1 MVRPGYSRLAKVE
14 EKKNIRKAVLYIIL
28 SILSLF
34 LLITFGLPALAKMAV
49 FLSSLRGSTQPIE
62 KEDTTPPAPA
72 NFDIIP
78 EYTNR
83 QVLEIKGFAEPGAT
97 VKVFANSRTDEVV
110 VNSEGYFLYDF
121 SLNQGEN
128 TISSKVVDQAGNE
141 SQNSGEQV
149 IIYDNKPPDLTIT
162 TPEDGRSF
170 YGSVQRQITVEGT
183 TSEADQL
190 MINGRFVTLDQNGSF
205 VYSVTLQEGENNFEV
220 IAKDK
225 AGNETIERI
234 TVQFWR

>member
-1 MVRPGYSRLAKVE
+1 MARLPYSRLAKVE
-14 EKKNIRKAVLYIIL
+14 EKKNIKKAFFYIIL

-34 LLITFGLPALAKMAV
+34 LLITFGLPALAKMAA

-83 QVLEIKGFAEPGAT
+83 QTIEIKGFAEPGST
-97 VKVFANSRTDEVV
+97 VKIFANSRTDEVV

-121 SLNQGEN
+121 ALNKGDN

-141 SQNSGEQV
+141 SQNSGEMS
-149 IIYDNKPPDLTIT
+149 IIYDNTPPELSIS

-170 YGSVQRQITVEGT
+170 YGSIQRQITVEGT
-183 TSEADQL
+183 TSEANQL
-190 MINGRFVTLDQNGSF
+190 TINGRIVTFEQNGSF
-205 VYSVTLQEGENNFEV
+205 VYSVTLQEGENNFEI
-220 IAKDK
+220 IAIDK